1 MLRAELRTKQV
12 AAELNHEPVK
22 TGLVWY
28 RDLVVQSP
36 PCKGLNRQ
44 AYRYLRVSESI
55 FNRGVGGASQSAS
68 SPYLSVN
75 FKMSISV

>member
-55 FNRGVGGASQSAS
+55 FNRGVRRVAINQFA
-68 SPYLSVN
+68 
-75 FKMSISV
+75 ISLREL